1 MLYLLEVNALVA
13 VIVAAFVFAVSGL
26 IIGGILAWRTAKTY
40 AAAQYRMYKRVASMI
55 TERQSVANRLAIS
68 RSFSR
73 SANDSGLV
81 RHEIQ

>member
-26 IIGGILAWRTAKTY
+26 IIVAVLAWRAAKTF
-40 AAAQYRMYKRVASMI
+40 AVAQYRMYKRAASLL
-55 TERQSVANRLAIS
+55 TEPQSVANRLAIS

-73 SANDSGLV
+73 SAEDSGLV
-81 RHEIQ
+81 RHRIQ